1 MKLSIFFQKQ
11 TQRFQN
17 QMVTT
22 GETIAGREG
31 LGSGNNINTLLDKI
45 DANDNLYS
53 VCIAQGNLNS

>member
-1 MKLSIFFQKQ
+1 MTWKLMKISIFFQKQ

-31 LGSGNNINTLLDKI
+31 LGGGNNINTLLYKTGDEQEPT
-45 DANDNLYS
+45 
-53 VCIAQGNLNS
+53 V

>member
-1 MKLSIFFQKQ
+1 MTWKLMKISIFFQKQ

-31 LGSGNNINTLLDKI
+31 LGSGNNINTLLYKTGDEQEPT
-45 DANDNLYS
+45 
-53 VCIAQGNLNS
+53 V

>member
-1 MKLSIFFQKQ
+1 MKISIFFQKQ

-31 LGSGNNINTLLDKI
+31 LGGGNNINTLLYKTGDEQEPT
-45 DANDNLYS
+45 
-53 VCIAQGNLNS
+53 V